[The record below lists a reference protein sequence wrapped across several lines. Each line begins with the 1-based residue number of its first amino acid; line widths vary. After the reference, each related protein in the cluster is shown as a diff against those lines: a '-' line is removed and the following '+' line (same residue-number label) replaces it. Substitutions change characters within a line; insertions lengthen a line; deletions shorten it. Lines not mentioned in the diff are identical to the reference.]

1 MTEAIIITVCLL
13 FSAFFSAAETAY
25 SSLSHSR
32 LRLMSENGRKGAK
45 LALRLSENYD
55 SLLSTI
61 LVGNNIV
68 NIALASVSTI
78 LFVRLIGNAGATVST
93 AVITAVVLIF
103 GEVTPKSIAKDYP
116 EKFAIFSA
124 PALTVLT
131 VILKPVNF
139 LFVKWK
145 QLIGK
150 LFGSKESKSMTPE
163 ELLIVLEEVEKE
175 GAIDKSEGELLANAL
190 EFGESTAEEILTHRT
205 EMEAVG
211 LDWDKSRIAD
221 VFGRTGFSRLPV
233 YGEDL
238 DHIVGILHHKDF
250 FTPSGISEKEISE
263 LMKPPVFANAG
274 EKIDN
279 VLRLMKKH
287 KTHLCVVVDEYG
299 GTSGIVTMED
309 ILEELVGEI
318 WDEHDEEK
326 QEISQTGDNTYD
338 VDGLT
343 NLEEFAERFGL
354 TIDSDNVSVGGWVME
369 MLGRIPEPGDKFE
382 SGGLNVEVLETDGK
396 RVSRVLV
403 SVSAPGSAAQNE

>member
-1 MTEAIIITVCLL
+1 MIEMIIIAVCLL
-13 FSAFFSAAETAY
+13 LSAFFSASETAY
-25 SSLSHSR
+25 TTLSHTR
-32 LRLMSENGRKGAK
+32 LRVMKENGRRGAG
-45 LALRLSENYD
+45 LALKLSENYD

-78 LFVRLIGNAGATVST
+78 LFVRLIGNAGASVST
-93 AVITAVVLIF
+93 AVVTVAVLVF

-116 EKFAIFSA
+116 EKFAVFAA
-124 PALTVLT
+124 PALSVLT

-139 LFVKWK
+139 LFKMWK
-145 QLIGK
+145 KLIGK
-150 LFGSKESKSMTPE
+150 LFGSKESKSMTQE

-175 GAIDKSEGELLANAL
+175 GAIGKSEGELLVNAL
-190 EFGESTAEEILTHRT
+190 EFGDSTAEEILTHRT

-211 LDWDKSRIAD
+211 IDWEKERIAE
-221 VFGRTGFSRLPV
+221 VFARSGLSRLPV
-233 YGEDL
+233 YREDL

-250 FTPSGISEKEISE
+250 FTPQGVSKKDIQE

-287 KTHLCVVVDEYG
+287 KTHLCIVVDEYG
-299 GTSGIVTMED
+299 GTSGLVTMED

-326 QEISQTGDNTYD
+326 QEISDAGDNKFI
-338 VDGLT
+338 VDGLA
-343 NLEEFAERFGL
+343 NLDEFSEKTGL
-354 TIDSDNVSVGGWVME
+354 SIESDNVSVGGWVME
-369 MLGRIPEPGDKFE
+369 MLGRIPEPGDSFE
-382 SGGLNVEVLETDGK
+382 YENAKVEVLSTDGH
-396 RVSRVLV
+396 RVA
-403 SVSAPGSAAQNE
+403 SVAVAIL

>member
-211 LDWDKSRIAD
+211 LDWDKSMIAD

-318 WDEHDEEK
+318 WDEHDEVIEEFK
-326 QEISQTGDNTYD
+326 EQPDGSFLVSCTASLDDLLDRFDTRSVDIDSASISGWVLEQLERLPVEGDRFVYENLDVTDTKVEQRRVQEIRVAVIRPG
-338 VDGLT
+338 
-343 NLEEFAERFGL
+343 EE
-354 TIDSDNVSVGGWVME
+354 
-369 MLGRIPEPGDKFE
+369 
-382 SGGLNVEVLETDGK
+382 GK
-396 RVSRVLV
+396 
-403 SVSAPGSAAQNE
+403 

>member
-1 MTEAIIITVCLL
+1 MIEIIIIILCLL
-13 FSAFFSAAETAY
+13 CSAFFSASETAY

-32 LRLMSENGRKGAK
+32 LRLMKENGKRGAG
-45 LALRLSENYD
+45 LALKLSDNYD

-68 NIALASVSTI
+68 NIAIASVSTV
-78 LFVRLIGNAGATVST
+78 LFVRMIGNAGPSVST
-93 AVITAVVLIF
+93 AVITVLVLIF

-116 EKFAIFSA
+116 ENFAIFAA
-124 PALTVLT
+124 PALAALT

-139 LFVKWK
+139 LFRKWK

-163 ELLIVLEEVEKE
+163 ELLLVLEEVEKE
-175 GAIDKSEGELLANAL
+175 GAIDKSEGELLVNAL

-211 LDWDKSRIAD
+211 IDWDKNRIAE
-221 VFGRTGFSRLPV
+221 VFQNSGLSRLPV
-233 YGEDL
+233 YRDDL
-238 DHIVGILHHKDF
+238 DHIVGILYYKDF
-250 FTPSGISEKEISE
+250 FTPAGISEKDISE

-287 KTHLCVVVDEYG
+287 KTHLCIVVDEYG
-299 GTSGIVTMED
+299 GTSGLVTMED

-318 WDEHDEEK
+318 WDEHDEVTEEIK
-326 QEISQTGDNTYD
+326 EISPAGDNTYI

-343 NLEEFAERFGL
+343 NLDEFAERFGL
-354 TIDSDNVSVGGWVME
+354 EIESDNVSVGGWVME
-369 MLGRIPEPGDKFE
+369 MLGRIPEPGEEFE
-382 SGGLNVEVLETDGK
+382 YCGVQVKVISTDGR
-396 RVSRVLV
+396 RV
-403 SVSAPGSAAQNE
+403 AQISCKYVTH